1 MTRLMVLGLLMQY
14 GPMSGYELQ
23 QAMQSA
29 QTDTWAGVFPASIYH
44 ALKKMDKEGLV
55 ELDAVEKT
63 GNRSKAIY
71 SITPAGKDEFHTL
84 ILQSFQQSSVAFP
97 TELYTALTFFNA
109 NAFSLERISSALQ
122 DQKKTIIEMYE
133 NMKAGQSIKEKM
145 IDIPEHV
152 TLIFEN
158 IYEQCE
164 MQLRFIEKMEKM
176 LSRLE
181 AKNKSEENDGK

>member
-44 ALKKMDKEGLV
+44 ALKKMDKERLV

-71 SITPAGKDEFHTL
+71 SITPAGNDEFL
-84 ILQSFQQSSVAFP
+84 ILMLQSFQQSSVAFP
-97 TELYTALTFFNA
+97 TELYTALTFFNE
-109 NAFSLERISSALQ
+109 NTVSVDHISSALQ

-133 NMKAGQSIKEKM
+133 SMKAGQSIKEKM
-145 IDIPEHV
+145 IEIPEHV
-152 TLIFEN
+152 SLIFEN
-158 IYEQCE
+158 IYEQCDV
-164 MQLRFIEKMEKM
+164 QLRFIEKMEKM

-181 AKNKSEENDGK
+181 DKKHMEGK

>member
-71 SITPAGKDEFHTL
+71 SITAAGKNEFHSL
-84 ILQSFQQSSVAFP
+84 MIQSFQQSSVAFP
-97 TELYTALTFFNA
+97 TQLYTALTFFNTDTVSIQ
-109 NAFSLERISSALQ
+109 NISSALQ

-133 NMKAGQSIKEKM
+133 NMKAGQSIKKKM
-145 IDIPEHV
+145 IDLPEHV

-176 LSRLE
+176 LSGLE
-181 AKNKSEENDGK
+181 EKNKAEER

>member
-1 MTRLMVLGLLMQY
+1 MMTRLMVLGLLMQY

-55 ELDAVEKT
+55 ELDTVEKT

-71 SITPAGKDEFHTL
+71 SITPAGKDEFHKL
-84 ILQSFQQSSVAFP
+84 MIESFQQSSVSFP
-97 TELYTALTFFNA
+97 TQLYTALTFFTA
-109 NAFSLERISSALQ
+109 DAVSIEKITVSLQE
-122 DQKKTIIEMYE
+122 QKKGIVDMYE

-145 IDIPEHV
+145 IDVPEHV

-164 MQLRFIEKMEKM
+164 MQLRFIEKLEKK
-176 LSRLE
+176 LSILE
-181 AKNKSEENDGK
+181 EKTREEEK

>member
-1 MTRLMVLGLLMQY
+1 MMTRLMVLGLLMQY

-55 ELDAVEKT
+55 ELDTVEKT

-71 SITPAGKDEFHTL
+71 SITSAGKDEFHKL
-84 ILQSFQQSSVAFP
+84 MIESFQQSSVIFP
-97 TELYTALTFFNA
+97 THLYTALTFFTA
-109 NAFSLERISSALQ
+109 DAISIEKITVALQ
-122 DQKKTIIEMYE
+122 EQKKEIVNMFE

-145 IDIPEHV
+145 IDVPEHV

-164 MQLRFIEKMEKM
+164 MQLRFIEKLEKK
-176 LSRLE
+176 LTILE
-181 AKNKSEENDGK
+181 EKTREEEK

>member
-71 SITPAGKDEFHTL
+71 SVTPAGKDEFYTL
-84 ILQSFQQSSVAFP
+84 MLQSFQQSSVVFP
-97 TELYTALTFFNA
+97 TELYTALTFFDTNTV
-109 NAFSLERISSALQ
+109 SLEHISSALQ
-122 DQKKTIIEMYE
+122 DQKKKIIEMYE

-152 TLIFEN
+152 SLIFEN

-164 MQLRFIEKMEKM
+164 IQLRFIGKMEKM

-181 AKNKSEENDGK
+181 NKKNTEEK

>member
-44 ALKKMDKEGLV
+44 ALKKMDAEGLV
-55 ELDAVEKT
+55 ALDTVEKT

-71 SITPAGKDEFHTL
+71 SITPTGKDEFQKL
-84 ILQSFQQSSVAFP
+84 MVESFQQSSVTFP
-97 TELYTALTFFNA
+97 THLYTALTFFTPDIV
-109 NAFSLERISSALQ
+109 FIEKITVALQ
-122 DQKKTIIEMYE
+122 EQKKSIEDMFE
-133 NMKAGQSIKEKM
+133 NMKAGQALKEKM
-145 IDIPEHV
+145 MDVPEHV

-164 MQLRFIEKMEKM
+164 MQLRFIEKLEKK
-176 LSRLE
+176 LSLLE
-181 AKNKSEENDGK
+181 EKDRKEEK